1 MPEQTDYTSSGP
13 TVPQIREGS
22 RRALALKLL
31 YIFAGIL
38 TVTIIIASFLIW
50 HGKLSFDNGL
60 TLILAIASPF
70 SGLLGSAITF
80 YFSSKSDS

>member
-1 MPEQTDYTSSGP
+1 MAEGEYTSSGP
-13 TVPQIREGS
+13 TVDQMREDS

-38 TVTIIIASFLIW
+38 TITIIIASTLIW

-60 TLILAIASPF
+60 TLILAITSTF
-70 SGLLGSAITF
+70 SGLLGSAMTF
-80 YFSSKSDS
+80 YFSSKSEK